1 MKSFLTVILTAL
13 LAFSAPVYAD
23 NHDKAAPETKEVCV
37 DVQGKDGK
45 PVIDPKTKKPK
56 QQCTKVKVHKKFEGT
71 KIEDAKK
78 K

>member
-1 MKSFLTVILTAL
+1 MKSLVALILSAFVFLSGPAL
-13 LAFSAPVYAD
+13 AD
-23 NHDKAAPETKEVCV
+23 HHDKAQPETKEVCV

>member
-1 MKSFLTVILTAL
+1 MKTLVAFILSTFVFLAGP
-13 LAFSAPVYAD
+13 SYAD
-23 NHDKAAPETKEVCV
+23 HHDNAQTKEVCV

-71 KIEDAKK
+71 KVEDAKK